1 MLKVIRSRTSP
12 IPPSGRTIR
21 RAKTQGNVIS
31 IEREDSRARLIT
43 TLELMLER
51 ARYGEISGLVAAF
64 IDPEGVCTYML
75 SGAAIDSPAIA
86 ATVAGRLKA
95 RVDRYI
101 MD

>member
-1 MLKVIRSRTSP
+1 MYHQDNKVVSLYARSE
-12 IPPSGRTIR
+12 G
-21 RAKTQGNVIS
+21 
-31 IEREDSRARLIT
+31 DDRLIGA
-43 TLELMLER
+43 LEQMLER
-51 ARYGEISGLVAAF
+51 VRSGEIYGMVAAF

-95 RVDRYI
+95 RVDRYV